1 MTGHADT
8 IGRAL
13 RRLLW
18 PLARILV
25 RYGIAYA
32 VFEELAKAAY
42 VDAAERVPPPRGRR
56 SSTARIAVLTGLSRK
71 EVARLRREDRLA
83 ESDLVDAALNRA
95 ARVVAGWV
103 RDTDFQ
109 DADGQPA
116 ILSEEGPGGF
126 TALVKRYAGD
136 MPAPTVLD
144 ELARTGSIEQA
155 PAGMVRLLQRS
166 YVPSADGSRKL
177 QILGTDTRD
186 LIDTIDHNLASEPTD
201 ARFQRKV
208 VYDNIPEEFVGAFRE
223 RVQVR
228 GQTFIEEFDRWLV
241 DRDRDRTPGVGG
253 SGRVRLGVG
262 VYLIEDRGETDEA
275 PADTEQQS

>member
-1 MTGHADT
+1 MTEHEDT

-25 RYGIAYA
+25 RHGVAYA
-32 VFEELAKAAY
+32 AFEELAKAAY
-42 VDAAERVPPPRGRR
+42 VDAAEGVPSPRGRR
-56 SSTARIAVLTGLSRK
+56 SSTARVAVLTGLSRK
-71 EVARLRREDRLA
+71 EVARLRKEDRLA

-103 RDTDFQ
+103 RDADFHD
-109 DADGQPA
+109 DAGQPA
-116 ILSEEGPGGF
+116 PLSEEGAAGF
-126 TALVKRYAGD
+126 EALVKRYAGD

-144 ELARTGSIEQA
+144 ELARTGAIQRA
-155 PAGMVRLLQRS
+155 PEGTVHLITRS
-166 YVPSADGSRKL
+166 YVPSADSTRKL

-186 LIDTIDHNLASEPTD
+186 LIDTIDHNLTSDPTD

-223 RVQVR
+223 RVQAR

-241 DRDRDRTPGVGG
+241 ERDRDRTPGVGG

-262 VYLIEDRGETDEA
+262 VYLIEDRGETDGA
-275 PADTEQQS
+275 PADTEQSS